1 MMDNIIKWCINTE
14 SDINEYETVKNNI
27 VVRVVPSAVVPDN
40 VYVFE
45 CVGGLALVPVF
56 VPGDLSRSGACKAD
70 LLDRFEYLP
79 ESLVAGWGIRQNV
92 FFDDVI
98 ANTAKYFPLSLKRS
112 PLGKIEEDI
121 DTMAIYPESMP
132 MISTLFNY
140 NNGAI
145 AIWYKDVCKKISEK
159 FNDSF
164 YIVFVAADC
173 VILHK
178 FGTIEP
184 DSIIRYLKDTNI
196 TYAADNKTLTNNL
209 YYYDKSKEHIFM
221 VQSKEY
227 TKYFNLINDIEI
239 GDCKNYYEY
248 CSVYDVSENV
258 IDYIVENIDKISYTN
273 KHEFIEKLIEKFN

>member
-1 MMDNIIKWCINTE
+1 
-14 SDINEYETVKNNI
+14 
-27 VVRVVPSAVVPDN
+27 
-40 VYVFE
+40 
-45 CVGGLALVPVF
+45 
-56 VPGDLSRSGACKAD
+56 
-70 LLDRFEYLP
+70 
-79 ESLVAGWGIRQNV
+79 
-92 FFDDVI
+92 
-98 ANTAKYFPLSLKRS
+98 
-112 PLGKIEEDI
+112 
-121 DTMAIYPESMP
+121 MAIYPESMP

-184 DSIIRYLKDTNI
+184 DSIIRYLKDTNK

-209 YYYDKSKEHIFM
+209 YYYDRNTEHIHM
-221 VQSKEY
+221 YKTPEY
-227 TKYFNLINDIEI
+227 QKYSDII
-239 GDCKNYYEY
+239 DCLQFEDYKYTYDL

-273 KHEFIEKLIEKFN
+273 KHEFIEKLIEMF